1 MERYRYYQCHLTAT
15 SWKCQPTESIV
26 PDTFFTFHENKTTMI
41 VPIKKWIPTFF
52 DPLILST
59 KVPTGI
65 LVLSHSPFAAADL
78 RIKDPYTHTSLAAG
92 PKPRAAKSSE

>member
-1 MERYRYYQCHLTAT
+1 
-15 SWKCQPTESIV
+15 
-26 PDTFFTFHENKTTMI
+26 MI

-78 RIKDPYTHTSLAAG
+78 RIRDPYTHTSSAG
-92 PKPRAAKSSE
+92 DPMPTVVKSSE